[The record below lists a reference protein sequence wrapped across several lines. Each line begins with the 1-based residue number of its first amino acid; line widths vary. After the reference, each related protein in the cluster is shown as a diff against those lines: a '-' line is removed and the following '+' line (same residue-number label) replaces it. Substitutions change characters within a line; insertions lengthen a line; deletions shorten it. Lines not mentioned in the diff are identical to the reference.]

1 MTIRLNKVTRD
12 LNVGITTVVEFLQKK
27 GYTIEASPNAKIT
40 EEQYAV
46 LVKEF
51 STDKNLK
58 IESEKFSQERQN
70 KDRNKASI
78 SIEGFESKK
87 EKEEVVKTVIPE
99 EARPK
104 LKQVGKIDLDNLNKK
119 TAPKVVEPAAKV
131 IEQTPKAE
139 PVVEKVVE
147 RKETPQPEKETPKP
161 VVVEEKKPEPAP
173 QPAPAPVLEE
183 KKEPKIEKTEEKTP
197 QVKEME
203 KETPEAAP
211 VQEKEED
218 DVFKIRPTEFK
229 SKINVVGQI
238 DLAALNQSTRPK
250 KKSKEEKRKEREEKD
265 KQRQEQRK
273 LMKDA
278 IIKEIRK
285 GDDKIS
291 KNSVNDDA
299 AKKKKRNRIN
309 KERVDINAAGTTNA
323 GGASNNNQRNDNA
336 NRPNR
341 NNNSKPNGNNNQGG
355 GKFNKDRFKKP
366 VVKAEVSD
374 EDVAKQVKETL
385 ARLTNKTKNKA
396 AKYRKEKRENVQNRL
411 MEQEEMEQEDSKILK
426 LTEFVTAN
434 ELASMMD
441 IPVTQVIATCMS
453 IGIMVSI
460 NQRLDAETI
469 NLVAEEFG
477 YKTEYVSA
485 EVAQAITEE
494 EDNEEDLQPRA
505 PIVTVMGHVDHGKTS
520 LLDYIR
526 KANVIAGEAGGIT
539 QHIGA
544 YNVKLE
550 DGRHITFLDTPGHE
564 AFTAMRAR
572 GAKVTDI
579 AIIIVAADDNVMPQ
593 TKEAINHAMAAG
605 VPIVFAINKVDKPH
619 ANPDKIK
626 EELAAM
632 NFLVEEWGGKYQSQ
646 DISAK
651 TGTGVHDL
659 LEKVLLEAE
668 MLDLKANPDRKATG
682 SIIESSLDKGRG
694 YVATMLVAN
703 GTLKMGD
710 IVLAGTS
717 YGKVKAMFNERN
729 QRIKEAGPSEPVLIL
744 GLNGAPAAGDT
755 FHVIDTEQEAR
766 DIANKREQ
774 LQREQGL
781 RTQKLLTLDEV
792 GRRLALGDFHEL
804 NVIVKGDVDGSVE
817 ALSDSLIKLSTEQV
831 QVNVIHK
838 GVGQISESDVTLAA
852 ASDAI
857 IVGFQVRPSSSAG
870 KLAEQEGVD
879 IRKYSVI
886 YDAIEEVKAA
896 MEGMLAPTLKEQIT
910 ATIEVREVFNITKVG
925 LVAGAMVK
933 TGKVKRSDKAR
944 LIRDGI
950 VVFTGAINALKRF
963 KDDVKEVGTNFEC
976 GISLTNCNDIKV
988 GDIIEAYEE
997 VEVKQTL

>member
-12 LNVGITTVVEFLQKK
+12 LNVGITTVVDFLQKK
-27 GYTIEASPNAKIT
+27 GYTVEANPNTKIT
-40 EEQYAV
+40 EEQYAA

-51 STDKNLK
+51 SKDKDLK
-58 IESEKFSQERQN
+58 IESEKIIQERQN
-70 KDRNKASI
+70 KERNKASV
-78 SIEGFESKK
+78 SIEDIHPELKK
-87 EKEEVVKTVIPE
+87 PEVIETVVPE
-99 EARPK
+99 DVRPK
-104 LKQVGKIDLDNLNKK
+104 FRPVGKIDLDGLKK
-119 TAPKVVEPAAKV
+119 KKKPAVVEPA
-131 IEQTPKAE
+131 ET
-139 PVVEKVVE
+139 PVVQEGPAKPEPENKQAEVEKTEVKTEEAPV
-147 RKETPQPEKETPKP
+147 RQPQ
-161 VVVEEKKPEPAP
+161 VEEKQEPKQPEIKAEELKPEPME
-173 QPAPAPVLEE
+173 EE
-183 KKEPKIEKTEEKTP
+183 KK
-197 QVKEME
+197 QQS
-203 KETPEAAP
+203 
-211 VQEKEED
+211 VQENKEDE
-218 DVFKIRPTEFK
+218 VFKIRPTEFK

-250 KKSKEEKRKEREEKD
+250 KKSKEEKKKEREEKD

-273 LMKDA
+273 QMKDA

-285 GDDKIS
+285 SDEKTDKGGLS
-291 KNSVNDDA
+291 DEA

-309 KERVDINAAGTTNA
+309 KERVDINATSNA
-323 GGASNNNQRNDNA
+323 SGASRNEKSGKNNQ
-336 NRPNR
+336 
-341 NNNSKPNGNNNQGG
+341 NQGQG
-355 GKFNKDRFKKP
+355 GKHNKDRFKKP
-366 VVKAEVSD
+366 VVKQEVSD
-374 EDVAKQVKETL
+374 GDVAKQVKETL
-385 ARLTNKTKNKA
+385 ARLTNKGKNKA
-396 AKYRKEKRENVQNRL
+396 AKYRKEKRENIQNRQL
-411 MEQEEMEQEDSKILK
+411 EQEELEQEESKVLK

-434 ELASMMD
+434 ELANMMD
-441 IPVTQVIATCMS
+441 IPVTQVISTCMS
-453 IGIMVSI
+453 VGIMVSI

-485 EVAQAITEE
+485 EVAQAVEE
-494 EDNEEDLQPRA
+494 EADAEEDLQPRA

-550 DGRHITFLDTPGHE
+550 DGRRITFLDTPGHE

-572 GAKVTDI
+572 GAKVTDVV
-579 AIIIVAADDNVMPQ
+579 IIIVAADDNVMPQ

-605 VPIVFAINKVDKPH
+605 VPIVFAINKVDKPN

-651 TGTGVHDL
+651 KGTGVPEL

-668 MLDLKANPDRKATG
+668 MLDLKANPNRKATG

-694 YVATMLVAN
+694 YVATVLVSN
-703 GTLKMGD
+703 GTLHVGD

-729 QRIKEAGPSEPVLIL
+729 QRLKEAGPSEPVLIL

-755 FHVIDTEQEAR
+755 FHVFDTDQEAR
-766 DIANKREQ
+766 EIANKREQ
-774 LQREQGL
+774 LAREQGL
-781 RTQKLLTLDEV
+781 RTQKMLTLDEV

-817 ALSDSLIKLSTEQV
+817 ALSDSLIKLSTEQI

-838 GVGQISESDVTLAA
+838 GVGQISESDVSLAA

-857 IVGFQVRPSSSAG
+857 IVGFQVRPSGNAA

-879 IRKYSVI
+879 IRKYSII
-886 YDAIEEVKAA
+886 YDAIEEVKSA
-896 MEGMLAPTLKEQIT
+896 MEGMLAPTLKEQVT
-910 ATIEVREVFNITKVG
+910 STIEVREVFNISKVG
-925 LVAGAMVK
+925 MVAGAMVK
-933 TGKVKRSDKAR
+933 TGKVKRTDKAR

-950 VVFTGAINALKRF
+950 VIFTGSINALKRF

-976 GISLTNCNDIKV
+976 GISLTNCNDLKV
-988 GDIIEAYEE
+988 GDVIETYEE

>member
-1 MTIRLNKVTRD
+1 MTIRLNKATRD

-27 GYTIEASPNAKIT
+27 GYDIQASPNAKIT
-40 EEQYAV
+40 EEQYAE

-58 IESEKFSQERQN
+58 KETEKLIQERQT
-70 KDRNKASI
+70 KERNKASV
-78 SIEGFESKK
+78 SIQGHQDSET
-87 EKEEVVKTVIPE
+87 EEQEMDLRTNIKIKP
-99 EARPK
+99 
-104 LKQVGKIDLDNLNKK
+104 LGKIDLDNLNKK
-119 TAPKVVEPAAKV
+119 HTAVN
-131 IEQTPKAE
+131 
-139 PVVEKVVE
+139 
-147 RKETPQPEKETPKP
+147 
-161 VVVEEKKPEPAP
+161 EEKQKN
-173 QPAPAPVLEE
+173 EE
-183 KKEPKIEKTEEKTP
+183 ASVKMEEQTEEKQQEQEEPVSLKNMEP
-197 QVKEME
+197 QEMQME
-203 KETPEAAP
+203 KENLET
-211 VQEKEED
+211 KSMEEGD
-218 DVFKIRPTEFK
+218 DVFKIRPTELK
-229 SKINVVGQI
+229 TAINVLGKI
-238 DLAALNQSTRPK
+238 DLDALNQSTRPK
-250 KKSKEEKRKEREEKD
+250 KKTKEEKKKERDEKE
-265 KQRQEQRK
+265 KVRQQQRQQ
-273 LMKDA
+273 MKDA

-285 GDDKIS
+285 ADDKTG
-291 KNSVNDDA
+291 KDA
-299 AKKKKRNRIN
+299 EEEGGKKKKRNRIG
-309 KERVDINAAGTTNA
+309 KERIDINAQASQQHQRKDGKDSHAGKA
-323 GGASNNNQRNDNA
+323 GGGAPAKNNKEQA
-336 NRPNR
+336 
-341 NNNSKPNGNNNQGG
+341 KP
-355 GKFNKDRFKKP
+355 NKDRFKKAAP
-366 VVKAEVSD
+366 KVEVSD

-396 AKYRKEKRENVQNRL
+396 AKYRKEKRDNVRDRM
-411 MEQEEMEQEDSKILK
+411 MEQEEMEQEESKILK

-434 ELASMMD
+434 ELANMMD
-441 IPVTQVIATCMS
+441 IPVTQVIGTCMS
-453 IGIMVSI
+453 IGMMVSI

-477 YKTEYVSA
+477 YQTEYVSA
-485 EVAQAITEE
+485 EVSQAIVEE
-494 EDNEEDLQPRA
+494 ADAEEDLEPRA

-550 DGRHITFLDTPGHE
+550 DGRRITFLDTPGHE

-579 AIIIVAADDNVMPQ
+579 VIIIVAADDNVMPQ

-605 VPIVFAINKVDKPH
+605 VPIVFAINKIDKPT

-632 NFLVEEWGGKYQSQ
+632 NFLVEDWGGKYQSQ
-646 DISAK
+646 EISAK
-651 TGTGVHDL
+651 KGLGVEEL

-668 MLDLKANPDRKATG
+668 LLELKANPNRKATG

-694 YVATMLVAN
+694 YVATVLVSN
-703 GTLKMGD
+703 GTLRIGD
-710 IVLAGTS
+710 TVLAGTA

-729 QRIKEAGPSEPVLIL
+729 QRIKEAGPAEPVLIL

-755 FHVIDTEQEAR
+755 FHVFDTDQEAR
-766 DIANKREQ
+766 EVANKREQ

-781 RTQKLLTLDEV
+781 RTQKMLTLDEV

-804 NVIVKGDVDGSVE
+804 NIIVKGDVDGSVE
-817 ALSDSLIKLSTEQV
+817 ALSDSLIKLSTEQI

-857 IVGFQVRPSSSAG
+857 IVGFQVRPSNPAG

-896 MEGMLAPTLKEQIT
+896 MEGMLAPTLKEQVT
-910 ATIEVREVFNITKVG
+910 ATIEVREVFNISKVG
-925 LVAGAMVK
+925 QVAGAMVK

-950 VVFTGAINALKRF
+950 VVFTGHINALKRF

-976 GISLTNCNDIKV
+976 GISLTSCNDLKV
-988 GDIIEAYEE
+988 GDIIETFEE
-997 VEVKQTL
+997 IEVKQTL